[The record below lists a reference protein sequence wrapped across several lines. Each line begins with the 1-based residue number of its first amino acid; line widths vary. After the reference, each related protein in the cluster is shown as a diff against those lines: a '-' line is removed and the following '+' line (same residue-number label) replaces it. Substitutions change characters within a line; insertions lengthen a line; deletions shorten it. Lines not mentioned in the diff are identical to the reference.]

1 MPPPERLESLCQD
14 AVASWVPAFAGTTG
28 IFEEMSETALLPILR
43 QLIAEKGPISVS
55 AYMALALGHPR
66 HGYYMTR
73 DPFGARGDF
82 VTAPEISQ
90 LFGECLAV
98 WCALAWEAMGQPQPL
113 RLVELGPGRGTL
125 MADMARTLARIAPAL
140 MRTVTLHL
148 VETSP
153 VLRRA
158 QEAALRGRTAF
169 WHARFGEVPAGPL
182 LLVANEFFDALPA
195 QQFVRAGAGWCE
207 RCVDWDA
214 AARRLVFRAGPP
226 LPGDVPPVLAAA
238 PEGSVYELSPAATAL
253 AGEIGARLAAAPGV
267 ALAIDY
273 GRRVPAAGDT
283 LAAIQ
288 GGRKDADP
296 LAAPGAADLTVHVD
310 FAALAEGFARGGAQ
324 CWGPVTQGELLTA
337 LGLKQRLAVLAA
349 RATPA
354 QIEALESGARRL
366 IAPEGMGTLFLAL
379 AAATPG
385 LPAPPGFEPP
395 R

>member
-1 MPPPERLESLCQD
+1 M
-14 AVASWVPAFAGTTG
+14 
-28 IFEEMSETALLPILR
+28 IETPLLPIVR
-43 QLIAEKGPISVS
+43 QLIAAQGPIPVAS
-55 AYMALALGHPR
+55 YMALALGHPR
-66 HGYYMTR
+66 HGYYVTR

-82 VTAPEISQ
+82 ITAPEISQ

-98 WCALAWEAMGQPQPL
+98 WCALVWDAMKRPLSL
-113 RLVELGPGRGTL
+113 RLVELGPGRGSL
-125 MADMARTLARIAPAL
+125 MADLARTLDRIAPKLASGA
-140 MRTVTLHL
+140 TLHL

-158 QEAALRGRTAF
+158 QESALSGRNAA
-169 WHARFGEVPAGPL
+169 WHARLDEVPEGPL
-182 LLVANEFFDALPA
+182 LLVANEFFDALPV
-195 QQFVRAGAGWCE
+195 QQFLRTGEGWCE
-207 RCVDWDA
+207 RLVDWNEA
-214 AARRLVFRAGPP
+214 AQRLVFRAGPR

-238 PEGSVYELSPAATAL
+238 PEGSVYETSPAATAL
-253 AGEIGARLAAAPGV
+253 AGEIGGRLAAAPGA
-267 ALAIDY
+267 ALVIDY

-296 LAAPGAADLTVHVD
+296 LAAPGAADLTAHVD
-310 FAALAEGFARGGAQ
+310 FATLAHGFARGGAR
-324 CWGPVTQGELLTA
+324 CWEPVTQGDLLTA
-337 LGLKQRLAVLAA
+337 LGIKQRLAALAA
-349 RATPA
+349 GATPA
-354 QIEALESGARRL
+354 QIERLASGARRL